1 MHKSARILANVSAFR
16 EKMFPNFIN
25 QAMRLVYEGSLM
37 FDFQQLGMQM
47 GNPKHL
53 SFRPSP

>member
-25 QAMRLVYEGSLM
+25 QAMRLVYEGILL

-53 SFRPSP
+53 SFRRSP

>member
-25 QAMRLVYEGSLM
+25 QAMRLVYEGILL

-47 GNPKHL
+47 SNPKRL
-53 SFRPSP
+53 RFRRSL